1 MQNFTF
7 YTLHFS
13 RKNAL
18 HFSWNIRNL
27 QSKFRNIELFICLPM
42 LHISLTAQV
51 ATPLGVHIGY
61 QMALSNWIY
70 AVVETIILMII
81 HMIAPLIWI
90 KAQTED
96 IKK

>member
-1 MQNFTF
+1 
-7 YTLHFS
+7 
-13 RKNAL
+13 
-18 HFSWNIRNL
+18 
-27 QSKFRNIELFICLPM
+27 M

-90 KAQTED
+90 KAHTED